1 MLNFLEA
8 RREGKRPVSDIE
20 QGHIST
26 ASCIL
31 ANLAMDTGRPLVYD
45 PNQRT
50 VIGDAE
56 ATSLLQRG
64 YRKPWKHPAL
74 EDVTT

>member
-1 MLNFLEA
+1 
-8 RREGKRPVSDIE
+8 
-20 QGHIST
+20 
-26 ASCIL
+26 
-31 ANLAMDTGRPLVYD
+31 MDTGRPLVYD